1 MTPDQT
7 VDLLTACAAFDR
19 RTVGKSDVVAWHAIV
34 GDLPFDLA
42 QEAVF
47 AHYRDSR
54 EFIMPADV
62 RTWVKRRQRDE
73 AERGRIKQLLDPA
86 AYRREVEQA
95 DQAFMRKLAARTGGK
110 AIKQAPEPYTEA
122 AGDD

>member
-47 AHYRDSR
+47 AHYRESR

-62 RTWVKRRQRDE
+62 RTRVKRKQRDE
-73 AERGRIKQLLDPA
+73 QDRGRIKQLLDPG
-86 AYRREVEQA
+86 AYRREVEHA
-95 DQAFMRKLAARTGGK
+95 DDAFMRKLAQRTGGK
-110 AIKQAPEPYTEA
+110 QLRA
-122 AGDD
+122 ADDAG

>member
-19 RTVGKSDVVAWHAIV
+19 RTVGKSDVVAWHAIT

-47 AHYRDSR
+47 AHYRESR

-62 RTWVKRRQRDE
+62 RTWVRRKQRDE
-73 AERGRIKQLLDPA
+73 ADRGRIKQLLDPA

-95 DQAFMRKLAARTGGK
+95 DAAFMRKLAARTANAQLK
-110 AIKQAPEPYTEA
+110 AAE
-122 AGDD
+122 